1 MEKEK
6 QYKNAGSA
14 PHPPRSASPL
24 RSSKNLGGLS
34 WLRWPLE
41 HYSIMLLIIAILF
54 MLGIYGMHI
63 MPKDEFPHATIR
75 QGVVVAVYPGATSE
89 EIEQQVARPLE
100 RYLFTFGEVKRSK
113 TTTTSQNDMCI
124 AMVELNDDVNNKD
137 EVWSKIKHGLNA
149 FKSQLP
155 AGVLAIVV
163 NDDFGN
169 TSALLIAIESG
180 QRSYREL
187 REYSDNLSD
196 RLRRIP
202 SVANVKLFGE
212 QKEQISL
219 YVDRQRLQA
228 YGIGQQM
235 LFSRLQSQGI
245 TTMSGS
251 ISDDDQQVPIHVE
264 ATENS
269 VEEVAN
275 QIIFSD
281 PATGNVV
288 RVRDVARVVREYD
301 SNSSRIEQDGHPCVL
316 LSMEMTPGNN
326 VVQYGAEVDRVLK
339 EFRESELPDD
349 VTITRIADKPKV
361 VSMSITSFLRDL
373 LISMA
378 VIILVMMVLFPL
390 RSAIVAAITI
400 PLSTFVSVAIMYMVG
415 IELNI
420 VTLAALIVVLGMIVD
435 NAIVVIDGYL
445 EYLGKGYEPK
455 EAAIESA
462 RQYFMPMML
471 ATLCICAIFYPFL
484 ITMKGVFH
492 DCLEDF
498 PWTITI
504 NLMVSLVL
512 AVTVIPF
519 LEVKII
525 KKPQQQTHPL
535 PLPAVRGVIT
545 SAAEEP
551 ADSPPSQRGAG
562 GGSITRWV
570 QKTYDGVLNKTF
582 RHPWLTMLIGLGVIL
597 LSLIIVPALK
607 IRLFPYADRDQFAVE
622 IFLPDGKGLKETE
635 AVADSVYRVLSND
648 ERITGITSFIGCS
661 SPRFMD
667 AYAPQMAGK
676 NYAQF
681 IVNTTSDKAT
691 LELLANYQ
699 PQLSEA
705 FPNAYVKFK
714 RLDYLSVPEL
724 EYRFYSDNLDSL
736 HVVAERLMERMREM
750 PELEWVHTDF
760 LQPYPIIN
768 VELDPVASAQ
778 LGLTR
783 TTAAIA
789 LSATTSDLRVGQI
802 WERRQV
808 GDHSSGMG
816 DYELP
821 IVVKDHADI
830 TFSDIQNVGIATPVT
845 MLSGGLNTT
854 NSTVP
859 LRQVAKVTP
868 KWTESR
874 IMHRGGE
881 RCITVTAQFKQGVF
895 TSPVEQRIASI
906 MQREIK
912 LPQGVRCE
920 VGGEIEYGDE
930 ALPQIFGGIAIAML
944 IVFFFLLFNFKK
956 YGITLV
962 CMVALALMIPGALIG
977 LGLMNRALGL
987 TSIFGLITLMGMIMR
1002 NEILI
1007 FEHANELVKRSLT
1020 PNPSPKERGVDTLAS
1035 EEGNLQDYSL
1045 PSPLGEGQGVRLY
1058 NEAVRQAAYDAGKR
1072 RMVPIFLTT
1081 ATTAVGVVPMII
1093 AQSSFWMPVGVTIFA
1108 GGIGS
1113 LILVVTMLPVVYWK
1127 VNLKKKENPPPSPSL

>member
-1 MEKEK
+1 MKE
-6 QYKNAGSA
+6 NM
-14 PHPPRSASPL
+14 
-24 RSSKNLGGLS
+24 N

-41 HYSIMLLIIAILF
+41 HYSISLLIVGILF
-54 MLGIYGMHI
+54 ILGIYGMYV

-100 RYLFTFGEVKRSK
+100 RYLFTYGEVKRSK

-124 AMVELNDDVNNKD
+124 AMVELNDNVNNKD

-155 AGVLAIVV
+155 SGVLAIVV

-169 TSALLIAIESG
+169 TSALLLSIESE

-187 REYSDNLSD
+187 KKYSDDLSD

-202 SVANVKLFGE
+202 SVANVKMFGE

-228 YGIGQQM
+228 YGVGQQM
-235 LFSRLQSQGI
+235 LFSRLQAQGI
-245 TTMSGS
+245 TTLSGS

-269 VEEVAN
+269 VEEIAN

-281 PATGNVV
+281 PATGKVA
-288 RVRDVARVVREYD
+288 RVRDVARVVREYAP
-301 SNSSRIEQDGHPCVL
+301 NSSRIEQDGHSCVL

-326 VVQYGAEVDRVLK
+326 VVQYGEEVDKVLD
-339 EFRESELPDD
+339 EFRANELPDD

-361 VSMSITSFLRDL
+361 VAMSVSSFLRDL
-373 LISMA
+373 IISM
-378 VIILVMMVLFPL
+378 VIIILVMMVLFPL
-390 RSAIVAAITI
+390 RSAIVAAVTI
-400 PLSTFVSVAIMYMVG
+400 PLSTFVSVAIMYMAG

-420 VTLAALIVVLGMIVD
+420 ITLAALIVVLGMIVD

-445 EYLGKGYEPK
+445 EYLGKGFDPK

-471 ATLCICAIFYPFL
+471 ATICICAIFYPFL
-484 ITMKGVFH
+484 ITMKGMFL
-492 DCLEDF
+492 DALQDF

-519 LEVKII
+519 METRII
-525 KKPQQQTHPL
+525 KPGKVSTDGN
-535 PLPAVRGVIT
+535 AIT
-545 SAAEEP
+545 K
-551 ADSPPSQRGAG
+551 
-562 GGSITRWV
+562 WV
-570 QKTYDGVLNKTF
+570 QKTYDGVLDKTF
-582 RHPWLTMLIGLGVIL
+582 CHPWLTMLVGLGLIL
-597 LSLIIVPALK
+597 LSLLIVPTLK
-607 IRLFPYADRDQFAVE
+607 VRLFPYADRDQFAVE
-622 IFLPDGKGLKETE
+622 IFLPDGKGMAETE
-635 AVADSVYRVLSND
+635 AVADSVYHVLRPD
-648 ERITGITSFIGCS
+648 ERIKGITSFIGCS

-691 LELLANYQ
+691 LDLLAEYQ
-699 PQLSEA
+699 PRLSEA

-714 RLDYLSVPEL
+714 RLDYMSVPEL
-724 EYRFYSDNLDSL
+724 EYRFYGENLDSL
-736 HVVAERLMERMREM
+736 HVVAERMMERMREM

-768 VELDPVASAQ
+768 VELDPVTSAQ
-778 LGLTR
+778 LGITR
-783 TTAAIA
+783 TTAAMA
-789 LSATTSDLRVGQI
+789 LSATSSDLRVGQL
-802 WERRQV
+802 WERQRV
-808 GDHSSGMG
+808 GEHSSGTG

-821 IVVKDHADI
+821 IVVRDDADM
-830 TFSDIQNVGIATPVT
+830 TYSDIQNLGIATPVS
-845 MLSGGLNTT
+845 MLSGGVNATNT
-854 NSTVP
+854 TVP
-859 LRQVAKVTP
+859 LRQVARVSP
-868 KWTESR
+868 KWSESR

-881 RCITVTAQFKQGVF
+881 RCITVTAQFAQGVY
-895 TSPVEQRIASI
+895 TSPVEQRLAKM
-906 MQREIK
+906 MQEEIQ

-930 ALPQIFGGIAIAML
+930 AMPQIIGGITIAML

-956 YGITLV
+956 YGITFV
-962 CMVALALMIPGALIG
+962 CMAALALMIPGALIG
-977 LGLMNRALGL
+977 LGMMNRALGL

-1007 FEHANELVKRSLT
+1007 FEHANDLVKKYIEEHGNWT
-1020 PNPSPKERGVDTLAS
+1020 VDRKA
-1035 EEGNLQDYSL
+1035 
-1045 PSPLGEGQGVRLY
+1045 Y
-1058 NEAVRQAAYDAGKR
+1058 NEAVKQAAYDAGKR

-1113 LILVVTMLPVVYWK
+1113 LILVVTMLPVIYWK
-1127 VNLKKKENPPPSPSL
+1127 VNLK

>member
-1 MEKEK
+1 MKE
-6 QYKNAGSA
+6 
-14 PHPPRSASPL
+14 RM
-24 RSSKNLGGLS
+24 S

-41 HYSIMLLIIAILF
+41 HYSISLLIIVILF
-54 MLGIYGMHI
+54 VMGIYGMSV

-75 QGVVVAVYPGATSE
+75 QGMVVAVYPGATTE
-89 EIEQQVARPLE
+89 EVEQQVARPLE
-100 RYLFTFGEVKRSK
+100 RYLFTYGEVNRRK
-113 TTTTSQNDMCI
+113 TTTTSQNGACI
-124 AMVELNDDVNNKD
+124 MMVKLNDEVNNKD
-137 EVWSKIKHGLNA
+137 EVWSKIKHGLNG
-149 FKSQLP
+149 FKAQLP
-155 AGVLAIVV
+155 SGVLAIVV

-187 REYSDNLSD
+187 KQYSDELSD

-202 SVANVKLFGE
+202 SVANVKTYGE

-228 YGIGQQM
+228 FGIGQQM
-235 LFSRLQSQGI
+235 LFSRLQMQGV

-251 ISDDDQQVPIHVE
+251 ISDDDQQVPIHVA

-269 VEEVAN
+269 EEEIAN

-281 PATGNVV
+281 PVTGKVA

-301 SNSSRIEQDGHPCVL
+301 LSNSRIEQNGHPCVL
-316 LSMEMTPGNN
+316 LSMEMSPGNN
-326 VVQYGAEVDRVLK
+326 VVEYGKQVDRVLD
-339 EFRESELPDD
+339 EFRNTELPED
-349 VTITRIADKPKV
+349 VNITRIADKPKV
-361 VSMSITSFLRDL
+361 VALSVSSFLRDL
-373 LISMA
+373 IIAMV

-400 PLSTFVSVAIMYMVG
+400 PLSTFVSVAIMYMAG

-420 VTLAALIVVLGMIVD
+420 ITLAALIVVLGMIVD
-435 NAIVVIDGYL
+435 NSIVVIDGYL

-455 EAAIESA
+455 EAAIASA

-471 ATLCICAIFYPFL
+471 ATICICAIFFPFL
-484 ITMKGVFH
+484 ITMKGMFLDALV
-492 DCLEDF
+492 DF

-504 NLMVSLVL
+504 NLMVSLLL

-525 KKPQQQTHPL
+525 KPGKVSTHGN
-535 PLPAVRGVIT
+535 AIT
-545 SAAEEP
+545 K
-551 ADSPPSQRGAG
+551 
-562 GGSITRWV
+562 WV
-570 QKTYDGVLNKTF
+570 QRTYNKVLDWTF
-582 RHPWLTMLIGLGVIL
+582 SHPWLTIGGGIGVVL
-597 LSLIIVPALK
+597 LSSLIAPTLK

-622 IFLPDGKGLKETE
+622 IFLPEGKGLQETTV
-635 AVADSVYRVLSND
+635 VADSVRHVLMQD
-648 ERITGITSFIGCS
+648 ERITGITGFIGCS

-667 AYAPQMAGK
+667 AYAPQMAGR

-691 LELLANYQ
+691 LNLLADYQ
-699 PQLSEA
+699 PRLSEA
-705 FPNAYVKFK
+705 FPNAYVKIK
-714 RLDYLSVPEL
+714 RLDYLEVNEL

-736 HVVAERLMERMREM
+736 HVAAERLMERMRQM
-750 PELEWVHTDF
+750 PELEWVHTDY
-760 LQPYPIIN
+760 LYPSPVIN
-768 VELDPVASAQ
+768 VQLDPVASAQ
-778 LGLTR
+778 LGITR
-783 TTAAIA
+783 ATAALA
-789 LSATTSDLRVGQI
+789 LSATSSDLRVGQV
-802 WERRQV
+802 WESQRV
-808 GDHSSGMG
+808 GEHSSGAG

-821 IVVKDHADI
+821 IVVKDDSDLTYADVEN
-830 TFSDIQNVGIATPVT
+830 FGVATPVT
-845 MLSGGLNTT
+845 MLSSLTSYPSIT
-854 NSTVP
+854 TVP
-859 LRQVAKVTP
+859 LRQIAKVSP
-868 KWTESR
+868 MWSESR
-874 IMHRGGE
+874 IVHRGGE
-881 RCITVTAQFKQGVF
+881 RCITVTAQFANGVY
-895 TSPVEQRIASI
+895 TSLVEKRVAQM
-906 MQREIK
+906 MQEIQ
-912 LPQGVRCE
+912 LPQGVRGE

-930 ALPQIFGGIAIAML
+930 AMPQIIWGIVIAMI

-956 YGITLV
+956 FGITLV
-962 CMVALALMIPGALIG
+962 CMAALALMIPGALIG

-1007 FEHANELVKRSLT
+1007 FEHANHLALT
-1020 PNPSPKERGVDTLAS
+1020 TS
-1035 EEGNLQDYSL
+1035 
-1045 PSPLGEGQGVRLY
+1045 
-1058 NEAVRQAAYDAGKR
+1058 VRQAAYEAGKR

-1127 VNLKKKENPPPSPSL
+1127 VSKKSKAECQNV

>member
-1 MEKEK
+1 MKEK
-6 QYKNAGSA
+6 M
-14 PHPPRSASPL
+14 
-24 RSSKNLGGLS
+24 S

-41 HYSIMLLIIAILF
+41 HYSISLLIIGILF
-54 MLGIYGMHI
+54 VLGIYGMYV

-75 QGVVVAVYPGATSE
+75 QGVVVAVYPGATTE
-89 EIEQQVARPLE
+89 EVEQQVARPLE
-100 RYLFTFGEVKRSK
+100 RYLFTYGEVNRAK
-113 TTTTSQNDMCI
+113 TTATSQNGMCI
-124 AMVELNDDVNNKD
+124 VMVKLNDNVNNKD
-137 EVWSKIKHGLNA
+137 EVWSKIKHGLNT
-149 FKSQLP
+149 FKSSLP
-155 AGVLAIVV
+155 AGVLAVVV

-169 TSALLIAIESG
+169 TSALLIAVESG
-180 QRSYREL
+180 QRSYHEL
-187 REYSDNLSD
+187 KDYSDRLSD

-202 SVANVKLFGE
+202 SVANVKMFGE

-219 YVDRQRLQA
+219 YVDRERLQA

-235 LFSRLQSQGI
+235 LFSSLQAQGV

-251 ISDDDQQVPIHVE
+251 ISDKDQQVPIHIE

-269 VEEVAN
+269 EEEIAN

-281 PATGNVV
+281 PASGKVA

-301 SNSSRIEQDGHPCVL
+301 TESSRIEQDGHPCVL

-326 VVQYGAEVDRVLK
+326 VVQYGEDVERVLSSFAA
-339 EFRESELPDD
+339 EELPDD
-349 VTITRIADKPKV
+349 VTLTRIADKPKV
-361 VSMSITSFLRDL
+361 VALSVSSFLRDL

-378 VIILVMMVLFPL
+378 IIILVMMVLFPL

-400 PLSTFVSVAIMYMVG
+400 PLSTFVSVAIMYMMG

-445 EYLGKGYEPK
+445 EYLGTGYEPK
-455 EAAIESA
+455 EAAMESA

-484 ITMKGVFH
+484 ITMKGMFH
-492 DCLEDF
+492 DALEDF
-498 PWTITI
+498 PVTITI
-504 NLMVSLVL
+504 NLMVSLLL

-519 LEVKII
+519 LEVRII
-525 KKPQQQTHPL
+525 RPGKVSTSGNAITH
-535 PLPAVRGVIT
+535 
-545 SAAEEP
+545 
-551 ADSPPSQRGAG
+551 
-562 GGSITRWV
+562 WV
-570 QKTYDGVLNKTF
+570 QNTYNHVLDWTF
-582 RHPWLTMLIGLGVIL
+582 GHPWLTIGGGIAVIL
-597 LSLIIVPALK
+597 LSCLILPTLK
-607 IRLFPYADRDQFAVE
+607 IRLFPYADRDQLAVE
-622 IFLPDGKGLKETE
+622 IFLPDGRGMAETTV
-635 AVADSVYRVLSND
+635 VADSVRHVLQKD

-681 IVNTTSDKAT
+681 IVNTESDKAT
-691 LELLANYQ
+691 LDLLAEYQ
-699 PQLSEA
+699 PRLSEA
-705 FPNAYVKFK
+705 FPDAYVKFK
-714 RLDYLSVPEL
+714 RLDYLEVEEL
-724 EYRFYSDNLDSL
+724 EYRFYGDNLDSL
-736 HVVAERLMERMREM
+736 HVAAERLMERMRQM
-750 PELEWVHTDF
+750 PELEWVHTDY
-760 LQPYPIIN
+760 LQPYPVID
-768 VELDPVASAQ
+768 VQLDPVASAQ
-778 LGLTR
+778 LGITR
-783 TTAAIA
+783 TTAALA
-789 LSATTSDLRVGQI
+789 LTATTSDLRVGQM
-802 WERRQV
+802 WE
-808 GDHSSGMG
+808 G

-821 IVVKDHADI
+821 IIVRDDADM
-830 TFSDIQNVGIATPVT
+830 TYSDIANIGISSPLT
-845 MLSGGLNTT
+845 MLLAGANNGNKA
-854 NSTVP
+854 VA
-859 LRQVAKVTP
+859 LRQVAKVSP
-868 KWTESR
+868 LWSESR
-874 IMHRGGE
+874 IVHRGGE
-881 RCITVTAQFKQGVF
+881 RCITVTARFAQGVY
-895 TSPVEQRIASI
+895 TAPVEQRIVQI
-906 MQREIK
+906 MEHEIL
-912 LPQGVRCE
+912 LPQGVRTE

-930 ALPQIFGGIAIAML
+930 AMPQIIGGIAIAML

-962 CMVALALMIPGALIG
+962 CMAALGLMIPGALIG

-1007 FEHANELVKRSLT
+1007 FEHAIDLIRQYVAEHGNWT
-1020 PNPSPKERGVDTLAS
+1020 VDRKA
-1035 EEGNLQDYSL
+1035 
-1045 PSPLGEGQGVRLY
+1045 Y

-1127 VNLKKKENPPPSPSL
+1127 VSQK

>member
-1 MEKEK
+1 MKTM
-6 QYKNAGSA
+6 N
-14 PHPPRSASPL
+14 
-24 RSSKNLGGLS
+24 

-41 HYSIMLLIIAILF
+41 HYSISLLIILILF
-54 MLGIYGMHI
+54 VMGIYGMYV

-89 EIEQQVARPLE
+89 EVEQQVARPLE
-100 RYLFTFGEVKRSK
+100 RYLFTYGEVNRTK
-113 TTTTSQNDMCI
+113 TTTTSQNGMCI
-124 AMVELNDDVNNKD
+124 VMVKLNDDVNNKD
-137 EVWSKIKHGLNA
+137 EVWSKIKHGLNT
-149 FKSQLP
+149 FKSSLP
-155 AGVLAIVV
+155 AGVLAVVV

-169 TSALLIAIESG
+169 TSALLIAVESG

-187 REYSDNLSD
+187 KDYSDRLSD

-212 QKEQISL
+212 QMEQISL

-235 LFSRLQSQGI
+235 LFSRLQAQGI

-251 ISDDDQQVPIHVE
+251 ISDDDQQVPIHV
-264 ATENS
+264 AQTENS
-269 VEEVAN
+269 IEEIAN

-281 PATGNVV
+281 PVSGKVA

-301 SNSSRIEQDGHPCVL
+301 TQSSRIEQDGHPCVL

-326 VVQYGAEVDRVLK
+326 VVQYGEEIESVLSSFAAE
-339 EFRESELPDD
+339 ELPDD

-361 VSMSITSFLRDL
+361 VALSVSNFLRDL
-373 LISMA
+373 IISM
-378 VIILVMMVLFPL
+378 VIIILVMMVLFPL
-390 RSAIVAAITI
+390 RSAIVASITI
-400 PLSTFVSVAIMYMVG
+400 PLSTFVSVAIMYMMG

-445 EYLGKGYEPK
+445 EYLGKGYAPK
-455 EAAIESA
+455 DAAIESS

-484 ITMKGVFH
+484 LTMKGMFH
-492 DCLEDF
+492 DALEDF
-498 PWTITI
+498 PITITI
-504 NLMVSLVL
+504 NLMVSLLL

-525 KKPQQQTHPL
+525 KPGKVSTNGNAITH
-535 PLPAVRGVIT
+535 
-545 SAAEEP
+545 
-551 ADSPPSQRGAG
+551 
-562 GGSITRWV
+562 WV
-570 QKTYDGVLNKTF
+570 QNTYNHVLDWTF
-582 RHPWLTMLIGLGVIL
+582 AHPWLTIGGGIGVIL
-597 LSLIIVPALK
+597 LSCVILPTLK

-622 IFLPDGKGLKETE
+622 IFLPEGKGMAETTV
-635 AVADSVYRVLSND
+635 VADSVRHALEHD
-648 ERITGITSFIGCS
+648 ERITGITGFIGCS

-681 IVNTTSDKAT
+681 IVNTKSDKET
-691 LELLANYQ
+691 LDLLAQYQ

-714 RLDYLSVPEL
+714 RLDYLEVNEL
-724 EYRFYSDNLDSL
+724 EYRFYGDNLDSL
-736 HVVAERLMERMREM
+736 HTVAERLMERMREM
-750 PELEWVHTDF
+750 PELEWVHTDY

-768 VELDPVASAQ
+768 VELDPVTSAQ
-778 LGLTR
+778 LGITR
-783 TTAAIA
+783 TTAALT
-789 LSATTSDLRVGQI
+789 LSATSSDLRVGQI
-802 WERRQV
+802 WE
-808 GDHSSGMG
+808 G

-821 IVVKDHADI
+821 IVVRDNSDM
-830 TFSDIQNVGIATPVT
+830 TYSDIENLGLATPVS
-845 MLSGGLNTT
+845 MVSAGLTSSNK
-854 NSTVP
+854 TVP
-859 LRQVAKVTP
+859 LRQIAKVSP
-868 KWTESR
+868 QWSESR
-874 IMHRGGE
+874 ILHRGGE
-881 RCITVTAQFKQGVF
+881 RCITVTAQFAQGVY
-895 TSPVEQRIASI
+895 TSPVEQRIAKI
-906 MQREIK
+906 MQQEIQ

-930 ALPQIFGGIAIAML
+930 AMPQIIGGIVIAMI

-962 CMVALALMIPGALIG
+962 CMAALGLMIPGALIG

-1007 FEHANELVKRSLT
+1007 FEHAIDLIKKYVAEHGDWT
-1020 PNPSPKERGVDTLAS
+1020 VDRKA
-1035 EEGNLQDYSL
+1035 
-1045 PSPLGEGQGVRLY
+1045 Y
-1058 NEAVRQAAYDAGKR
+1058 NKAVRQAAYDAGKR

-1113 LILVVTMLPVVYWK
+1113 LVMVVTMLPVIYWK
-1127 VNLKKKENPPPSPSL
+1127 VSTK